1 MRLFEI
7 REELQRLIDGID
19 DRLADCIDPVTGEV
33 IRDIEDEYAQIQN
46 EIAALEISREEKRE
60 GVACAVLGIRAEAEA
75 IREQEQILFRRR
87 KKMEAKADRL
97 AEYLEQDLN
106 GEAFSS
112 PRVTVK
118 WRKTVSTEV
127 APEFVSWAK
136 ENGLNTLLRYK
147 DPEPDKTAI
156 GKLLKAGQTFPGA
169 QLVEHNKMS
178 IK

>member
-33 IRDIEDEYAQIQN
+33 IRDIEDEYEQIQN

-87 KKMEAKADRL
+87 KKLEAKADRL
-97 AEYLEQDLN
+97 AEYLEHDLD

-112 PRVTVK
+112 PRVTVR

-127 APEFVSWAK
+127 TPEFVSWAK
-136 ENGLNTLLRYK
+136 EAGLHSLLRYK

-169 QLVEHNKMS
+169 QLVEHNKMT